1 MSENIVTKSAVSEG
15 DGEGVLTVE
24 MLSNILYRQ
33 VANDD
38 AFDAIE
44 GASRKSPNEF
54 IVYPF
59 DGPPLLVTVAPVKE

>member
-15 DGEGVLTVE
+15 DGEDLLTVE

-33 VANDD
+33 VAADD

-59 DGPPLLVTVAPVKE
+59 DGPPLLVMVAPVKE

>member
-1 MSENIVTKSAVSEG
+1 MFDNIVTKSVVLEG
-15 DGEGVLTVE
+15 DGEDVLTVE

-44 GASRKSPNEF
+44 VASRKSPNES

>member
-1 MSENIVTKSAVSEG
+1 MSDSIVTKSAVSEG
-15 DGEGVLTVE
+15 DGEDVLTVE

-38 AFDAIE
+38 AFDIIE
-44 GASRKSPNEF
+44 GASRTTATEF

-59 DGPPLLVTVAPVKE
+59 DGPPLLVTVAQVTE

>member
-1 MSENIVTKSAVSEG
+1 MSNNIVTKSAVSEG
-15 DGEGVLTVE
+15 DGEENVTVE

-44 GASRKSPNEF
+44 GASRKAPKEF
-54 IVYPF
+54 VVYPF
-59 DGPPLLVTVAPVKE
+59 DGPALLVTVASVKV